1 MESCPNQQS
10 PCLHCHILLPNSL
23 HPSHTQTC
31 PSYPVPCPHTTLG
44 CPQLSLPR
52 SLYLQHLQ
60 SCPFTPLAPLLNTL
74 LSRLANL
81 ECQAPPPPDP
91 EIDRLRADLN
101 SLNAA
106 LGELE
111 MRFSNAVV
119 SERIRMG
126 EEVERLRSQVGV
138 LRRDVWFSRRSREWG
153 AGALEGLATATG
165 GTAGGS
171 SLGAA
176 TELVTARRLSG
187 SVPLL
192 KRG

>member
-10 PCLHCHILLPNSL
+10 PCPHCHTLLPNSL
-23 HPSHTQTC
+23 RPSHTQTC
-31 PSYPVPCPHTTLG
+31 PSYPIPCPHTTLG
-44 CPQLSLPR
+44 CPQHSLPR
-52 SLYLQHLQ
+52 SLHPQHMQ
-60 SCPFTPLAPLLNTL
+60 SCPFTPLSPLLNTI

-81 ECQAPPPPDP
+81 EHQAPSPPDP

-111 MRFSNAVV
+111 IRFSNAVV
-119 SERIRMG
+119 AERIRMG

-153 AGALEGLATATG
+153 AGALEGLTAATG

-171 SLGAA
+171 SLAA
-176 TELVTARRLSG
+176 VTELVSARRLSG
-187 SVPLL
+187 LVPFLE
-192 KRG
+192 